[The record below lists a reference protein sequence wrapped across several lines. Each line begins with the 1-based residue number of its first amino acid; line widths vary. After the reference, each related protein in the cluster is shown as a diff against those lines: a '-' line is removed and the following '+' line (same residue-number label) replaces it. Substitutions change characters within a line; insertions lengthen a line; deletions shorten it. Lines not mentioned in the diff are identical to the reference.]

1 MNIKLYYGTM
11 CPHCRVAIMQLKEK
25 GIEFEELDAVDHLDY
40 LTSLGRPQLPIIT
53 RDGELVELKDLL
65 NGK

>member
-1 MNIKLYYGTM
+1 MIKLYSAIS
-11 CPHCRVAIMQLKEK
+11 CFHCADAKRKLKEK

-53 RDGELVELKDLL
+53 RDGELVELKDLI
-65 NGK
+65 N

>member
-1 MNIKLYYGTM
+1 
-11 CPHCRVAIMQLKEK
+11 VAIMQLKEK

-53 RDGELVELKDLL
+53 RDGELVKLKDLID
-65 NGK
+65 GK

>member
-1 MNIKLYYGTM
+1 M
-11 CPHCRVAIMQLKEK
+11 CSHCKVAIKQLKDA

-53 RDGELVELKDLL
+53 RDGELVELEELL
-65 NGK
+65 KL